1 MNLLLKYYTEKYS
14 IPEWKEKFTSASQ
27 KVIMYKFKGTNGRYL
42 TSFDNKFK
50 EFLEVEGKPRNEWPT
65 YENGQL
71 IHKQYTVPMIETRLF
86 YKENGKYYKTAKG
99 EVYEKYL
106 NINMSDAEKWLINYL
121 LLLDSTISNKEN
133 YIVNR
138 SNEIQHIFN
147 SNTSESFTN
156 DATFKFLEDRNSI
169 QKYEDMAKYDYLYL
183 NCFYLDEDF
192 LQLYMTSSPEDRK
205 ELQQYVYN
213 NLKSRNMN
221 CCISKKFISTNYSV
235 PEIIDDVKIYCFSV
249 LLSNIKYSDFDN
261 TIKAILDLYKKY
273 YSYNEEIVLDFI
285 KDHQNIFEPILIN
298 VFKVEE
304 NEEEELDEFSDKIT
318 IESPKLEESIDIP
331 EPRIDDTT
339 IVGKQMLKNIF
350 AIRKKIAREKSNY
363 KCELEEY
370 KGCRYFTSKTT
381 NHNYVEVH
389 HFVPREFRNNYENS
403 IDVLANYI
411 TLCPHCHKMIHLA
424 TDRERI
430 DAIRYIFN
438 QRKDRLESCG
448 LHVELKDLLNYYNIE
463 SE

>member
-192 LQLYMTSSPEDRK
+192 LQLYMTSSPED
-205 ELQQYVYN
+205 
-213 NLKSRNMN
+213 
-221 CCISKKFISTNYSV
+221 
-235 PEIIDDVKIYCFSV
+235 
-249 LLSNIKYSDFDN
+249 N
-261 TIKAILDLYKKY
+261 TW
-273 YSYNEEIVLDFI
+273 S
-285 KDHQNIFEPILIN
+285 
-298 VFKVEE
+298 
-304 NEEEELDEFSDKIT
+304 
-318 IESPKLEESIDIP
+318 SPL
-331 EPRIDDTT
+331 
-339 IVGKQMLKNIF
+339 
-350 AIRKKIAREKSNY
+350 
-363 KCELEEY
+363 
-370 KGCRYFTSKTT
+370 
-381 NHNYVEVH
+381 
-389 HFVPREFRNNYENS
+389 
-403 IDVLANYI
+403 
-411 TLCPHCHKMIHLA
+411 
-424 TDRERI
+424 
-430 DAIRYIFN
+430 
-438 QRKDRLESCG
+438 
-448 LHVELKDLLNYYNIE
+448 
-463 SE
+463 